1 MNLLQEMD
9 TTEGLAE
16 NDDCDAK
23 IRYPLF
29 FLLQEMDMT
38 EKDMAQVWSRPK

>member
-9 TTEGLAE
+9 MTEGLAE
-16 NDDCDAK
+16 NDCDTK
-23 IRYPLF
+23 IRYPFFSSF

-38 EKDMAQVWSRPK
+38 EKDMAQV